1 MKFSSASVVSL
12 AVTFGWQHKTALASW
27 GRPVANSCHQLR
39 RMLASAVDVY
49 DGDELTLPR
58 SEVVSAIDDAL
69 TGEEAFVEIFHS
81 SENDNIKLLKLTS
94 DGASIP
100 TDTSGSFEVVGNFV
114 VDKPDVS
121 YTVDCPE
128 DSEDAVCTVHGEIE
142 GKEDCGLVKG
152 IDDDLKEE
160 CADVTYKVGLKFI
173 NTGSGMPHFN
183 LLASLSD
190 NYSKVNEGCPA
201 MIMFEGTGG
210 GKETISTKHILN
222 GHDENILF
230 FGDATFKALLQA
242 ESKVDGI
249 PKDEYNSFD
258 NTCVHYASRIANG
271 IGFEKS
277 NELLE
282 FIGRHIKDNQVAR
295 MVAVEEMKKSG
306 TRRVLFENDELWE
319 DFVMENVHTQA
330 EMVFQN

>member
-69 TGEEAFVEIFHS
+69 TGEEAFVEILHS
-81 SENDNIKLLKLTS
+81 SENDNIKLIKLTS

-100 TDTSGSFEVVGNFV
+100 TDTSGSFQAVGNVV
-114 VDKPDVS
+114 VDEPDIS

-128 DSEDAVCTVHGEIE
+128 YSEDAVCTVHGESE

-152 IDDDLKEE
+152 IDADLKEE

-190 NYSKVNEGCPA
+190 NDSKVNKECPA
-201 MIMFEGTGG
+201 MIMFEGTNG
-210 GKETISTKHILN
+210 GKETITTKHILN
-222 GHDENILF
+222 GHDENIHF

>member
-190 NYSKVNEGCPA
+190 NDSKVNKECPA
-201 MIMFEGTGG
+201 MIMFEGTNG
-210 GKETISTKHILN
+210 GKETITTKHILN
-222 GHDENILF
+222 GHDENIHF

-249 PKDEYNSFD
+249 PKDEYNYLD

-271 IGFEKS
+271 LGFEKS
-277 NELLE
+277 NEGFQFVGSHLSKSKQY
-282 FIGRHIKDNQVAR
+282 RKV
-295 MVAVEEMKKSG
+295 VEAEMNKSG
-306 TRRVLFENDELWE
+306 TRRVLLENDGLWN
-319 DFVMENVHTQA
+319 DLLMENIHTQA
-330 EMVFQN
+330 ELLFQN